1 MVESSRRSLTK
12 AISWRLIALVVT
24 STVAWAIA
32 SEFTLAATIGVLDSV
47 IKIGAYYYHERLWN
61 RVAFGRIKPPEY
73 EI

>member
-1 MVESSRRSLTK
+1 MMESSPRSLAK
-12 AISWRLIALVVT
+12 AISWRLIAIVVT
-24 STVAWAIA
+24 SSVAWAIT
-32 SEFTLAATIGVLDSV
+32 SELTLAATIGVLDSV

>member
-1 MVESSRRSLTK
+1 MMESSRRSLAK
-12 AISWRLIALVVT
+12 AISWRLIAVVVT
-24 STVAWAIA
+24 SSVAWAIT
-32 SEFTLAATIGVLDSV
+32 SELTLAATIGVLDSV